1 MDTSSEN
8 VQFVYKSRNNLIQIL
23 EERGYKIDEYNEFS
37 INDIGLMLTNKQLDL
52 LLDNTLGNKI
62 FVKYY
67 LGKSLRPN
75 NIQEIVDDL
84 FIYEKILSKNDDLL
98 IICKDEVNESIKT
111 TIKQI
116 WDDHNIY
123 IGICSIKRLQFNI
136 LKHSLVPKHSILSKE
151 QEEPFM
157 KRYNITDV
165 KKLPE
170 ISRFDPVATVIGL
183 RPNQICHIIRPSKTA
198 ITSDYYRLCYNK

>member
-37 INDIGLMLTNKQLDL
+37 INDVALMLANKQLDL
-52 LLDNTLGNKI
+52 LLDNTSGNKI

-98 IICKDEVNESIKT
+98 IICKDEVNDSIKNN
-111 TIKQI
+111 IKQI
-116 WDDHNIY
+116 WVDHDIY

-136 LKHSLVPKHSILSKE
+136 LKHALVPKHSILSKE
-151 QEEPFM
+151 EEEPFM
-157 KRYNITDV
+157 KKYNISDL